1 MRQLDWLVLILT
13 LSFIVFYGLWK
24 SRKNKDTETYLRAN
38 TSPWYMVGLTIMATQ
53 ASAVTFL
60 SAPGQAYSDGMR
72 FVQYYFGLPLAM
84 VVLCLTAVPI
94 YHRLKVF
101 TAYEYLEGRFDLK
114 TRSLAAFLFLVQRG
128 LGTGITVFA
137 PSIILSSIFG
147 WNIYVTNFVICAVVV
162 IYTVSGG
169 IRAVNYTQMGQMT
182 VILSGMLIAGILI
195 ATLLPKEVGF
205 TDALK
210 LGGKLGHMNII
221 DLKFDLNNKY
231 NIWSGIFGGFFLA
244 LSYFGTDQSQVARY
258 LSAKDT
264 TESRLGLLFNGLV
277 KIPMQFG
284 ILLIGVLLLVF
295 YQFHETPVFF
305 NKVEIEK
312 LEKSKYAPELK
323 ELENRHSVLFQQKKE
338 HAEEMITALKG
349 NDVAVTDQ
357 LQKSLKTD
365 QEQLKTVQTDLK
377 KLMQKNDESA
387 NTEDVNY
394 VFLWFVNNHF
404 PVGLVGLL
412 IAVILAA
419 SMSSSS
425 SALQA
430 LASTSVIDIYKRS
443 LKPDQD
449 DTHYLAASRWS
460 TVLWGFLVMLVAGL
474 ATRLGSLIEAV
485 NVLGSL
491 FYGAILGIFMVA
503 FFIKYVKG
511 TAVFYAAII
520 TQIIVLLGYSFT
532 DIAFLWYNLI
542 GCALVM
548 IIAPVLQLMIPAQKT
563 DSVMSSADNAG

>member
-1 MRQLDWLVLILT
+1 MRQLDWLVLITT

-24 SRKNKDTETYLRAN
+24 SRKSKNTETFLKAN

-60 SAPGQAYSDGMR
+60 SAPGQAYTDGMR

-94 YHRLKVF
+94 YHKLKVY

-114 TRSLAAFLFLVQRG
+114 TRSLAAFLFLIQRG

-137 PSIILSSIFG
+137 PSIILSAILG
-147 WNIYVTNFVICAVVV
+147 WNIYLTNFVICAVVV

-169 IRAVNYTQMGQMT
+169 IRAVSYTQMGQMT
-182 VILSGMLIAGILI
+182 IILSGMLIAAVII
-195 ATLLPKEVGF
+195 TRLLPQNIGF
-205 TDALK
+205 IDAVK
-210 LGGKLGHMNII
+210 LGGKMGRMNII

-231 NIWSGIFGGFFLA
+231 NIWSGLLGGFFLA

-264 TESRLGLLFNGLV
+264 TESRLGLLFNGIV

-284 ILLIGVLLLVF
+284 ILLIGVLLFVF
-295 YQFHETPVFF
+295 YQFAETPIFF
-305 NKVEIEK
+305 NQLEIKK
-312 LEKSKYAPELK
+312 LQESTYAGQLND
-323 ELENRHSVLFQQKKE
+323 LQQKQTSIYQLKKE
-338 HAEEMITALKG
+338 HANGLIAAIQSNDDKAITKFQG
-349 NDVAVTDQ
+349 FVTEDHQKEAVIR
-357 LQKSLKTD
+357 K
-365 QEQLKTVQTDLK
+365 DLK
-377 KLMQKNDESA
+377 KLMLKNDSGA
-387 NTEDVNY
+387 NTDDVNY
-394 VFLWFVNNHF
+394 VFLWFVRNHF
-404 PVGLVGLL
+404 PEGLVGLL

-443 LKPDQD
+443 VRRDEND
-449 DTHYLAASRWS
+449 GHYLNASRWAI
-460 TVLWGFLVMLVAGL
+460 VIWGVFVMIVAGL
-474 ATRLGSLIEAV
+474 ASQLGSLIEAV

-503 FFIKYVKG
+503 FFIKRIKG
-511 TAVFYAAII
+511 TAVFIAAVI
-520 TQIIVLLGYSFT
+520 TQFLVLLGYFFT
-532 DIAFLWYNLI
+532 DISFLWYNLI

-548 IIAPVLQLMIPAQKT
+548 IISVLIEFLAPELSLVK
-563 DSVMSSADNAG
+563 D

>member
-1 MRQLDWLVLILT
+1 MRQLDWLVLIAT

-24 SRKNKDTETYLRAN
+24 SRKNKNTETFLKAN

-60 SAPGQAYSDGMR
+60 SAPGQAYTDGMR

-94 YHRLKVF
+94 YHKLKVY

-114 TRSLAAFLFLVQRG
+114 TRSLAAFLFLIQRG

-137 PSIILSSIFG
+137 PSIILSAILG

-169 IRAVNYTQMGQMT
+169 IRAVSYTQMGQMT
-182 VILSGMLIAGILI
+182 IILSGMLIAAII
-195 ATLLPKEVGF
+195 ITHLLPQNMGF
-205 TDALK
+205 IDAVK
-210 LGGKLGHMNII
+210 LGGKMGRMNII

-231 NIWSGIFGGFFLA
+231 NIWSGLLGGFFLA

-264 TESRLGLLFNGLV
+264 TESRLGLLFNGIV

-284 ILLIGVLLLVF
+284 ILLIGVLLFVF
-295 YQFHETPVFF
+295 YQFTETPIFF
-305 NKVEIEK
+305 NQLEVKK
-312 LEKSKYAPELK
+312 LQESSYAPRLNELQQKQSELFQLKKEHSIGLLSAVKENNEDEVNKFQMFITEDHKKEKELRTDLK
-323 ELENRHSVLFQQKKE
+323 EL
-338 HAEEMITALKG
+338 MLK
-349 NDVAVTDQ
+349 NDVD
-357 LQKSLKTD
+357 
-365 QEQLKTVQTDLK
+365 
-377 KLMQKNDESA
+377 A
-387 NTEDVNY
+387 NTDDVNY
-394 VFLWFVNNHF
+394 IFLWFVSHHF
-404 PVGLVGLL
+404 PEGLVGLL

-443 LKPDQD
+443 IRKNEADE
-449 DTHYLAASRWS
+449 HYLKASRWA
-460 TVLWGFLVMLVAGL
+460 TVIWGVFVMIVAGL
-474 ATRLGSLIEAV
+474 ATQLGSLIEAV

-503 FFIKYVKG
+503 FFMKKIKG
-511 TAVFYAAII
+511 TAVFTAALI
-520 TQIIVLLGYSFT
+520 TQFLVLMGYFFT
-532 DIAFLWYNLI
+532 TISFLWYNLI
-542 GCALVM
+542 GCVLVM
-548 IIAPVLQLMIPAQKT
+548 VIALNIQFFTSKMTIAK
-563 DSVMSSADNAG
+563 S

>member
-60 SAPGQAYSDGMR
+60 SAPGQAYTDGMR

-114 TRSLAAFLFLVQRG
+114 TRSLAALLFLVQRG

-147 WNIYVTNFVICAVVV
+147 WNIYATNFVICAVVV

-182 VILSGMLIAGILI
+182 IILSGMLVAGILI
-195 ATLLPKEVGF
+195 ASLLPKEVGF
-205 TDALK
+205 ADALK

-221 DLKFDLNNKY
+221 DLNFDLNNKY

-312 LEKSKYAPELK
+312 LEKSQYAPELK
-323 ELENRHSVLFQQKKE
+323 ELENRHSVLFQQKKQ

-349 NDVAVTDQ
+349 NNTAVTDQ

-443 LKPDQD
+443 LKPGKNDA
-449 DTHYLAASRWS
+449 HYLEASRWA
-460 TVLWGFLVMLVAGL
+460 TVLWGFMVMLVAGL

-503 FFIKYVKG
+503 FFMKYVKG

-532 DIAFLWYNLI
+532 EIAFLWYNLI
-542 GCALVM
+542 GCVLVM
-548 IIAPVLQLMIPAQKT
+548 IISPVIQLIIPVQKA
-563 DSVMSSADNAG
+563 DSVMSSTDNVG

>member
-24 SRKNKDTETYLRAN
+24 SRKNRDTETYLRAN

-60 SAPGQAYSDGMR
+60 SAPGQAYTDGMR

-84 VVLCLTAVPI
+84 LVLCLTAVPI
-94 YHRLKVF
+94 YHRLKVY

-182 VILSGMLIAGILI
+182 IILSGMLIAGILI
-195 ATLLPKEVGF
+195 ASLLPKEVGF

-231 NIWSGIFGGFFLA
+231 NIWSGILGGFFLA

-258 LSAKDT
+258 LTAKDT
-264 TESRLGLLFNGLV
+264 TESRLGLLFNGMV

-284 ILLIGVLLLVF
+284 ILLIGVLLLIF

-305 NKVEIEK
+305 NNVEIEK
-312 LEKSKYAPELK
+312 LEKSKYAVDLK
-323 ELENRHSVLFQQKKE
+323 QIESKHSVLFQQKKE
-338 HAEEMITALKG
+338 HAEAMVTALKA
-349 NDVAVTDQ
+349 NDEASIGK
-357 LQKSLKTD
+357 LQHSLRTD
-365 QEQLKTVQTDLK
+365 QEQLKAVRTDLK
-377 KLMQKNDESA
+377 NLMIKNDESA

-394 VFLWFVNNHF
+394 IFLWFVNNHF
-404 PVGLVGLL
+404 PVGMVGLL

-443 LKPDQD
+443 VRPDQND
-449 DTHYLAASRWS
+449 AHYLSASRWA
-460 TVLWGFLVMLVAGL
+460 TIIWGFLVMLVAGL

-503 FFIKYVKG
+503 FFMKWIKG
-511 TAVFYAAII
+511 TAVFYAALI
-520 TQIIVLLGYSFT
+520 TQILVLLGYSFT
-532 DIAFLWYNLI
+532 NISFLWYNLI
-542 GCALVM
+542 GCLLVM
-548 IIAPVLQLMIPAQKT
+548 FISPVLQLIIPVHDEK
-563 DSVMSSADNAG
+563 SVMSSTDNR

>member
-24 SRKNKDTETYLRAN
+24 SRKNRDTETYLRAN

-60 SAPGQAYSDGMR
+60 SAPGQAYTDGMR

-94 YHRLKVF
+94 YHRLKVY

-182 VILSGMLIAGILI
+182 IILSGMLIAGILI
-195 ATLLPKEVGF
+195 ASLLPKEVGF

-231 NIWSGIFGGFFLA
+231 NIWSGILGGFFLA

-258 LSAKDT
+258 LTAKDT
-264 TESRLGLLFNGLV
+264 TESRLGLLFNGMV

-284 ILLIGVLLLVF
+284 ILLIGVLLLIF

-305 NKVEIEK
+305 NNVEIEK
-312 LEKSKYAPELK
+312 LEKSKYAVDLK
-323 ELENRHSVLFQQKKE
+323 QIESKHSVLFQQKKE
-338 HAEEMITALKG
+338 HAEAMVTALKA
-349 NDVAVTDQ
+349 NDEASIGK
-357 LQKSLKTD
+357 LQHSLRTD
-365 QEQLKTVQTDLK
+365 QEQLKAVRTDLK
-377 KLMQKNDESA
+377 NLMIKNDESA

-394 VFLWFVNNHF
+394 IFLWFVNNHF
-404 PVGLVGLL
+404 PVGMVGLL

-443 LKPDQD
+443 VRPDQND
-449 DTHYLAASRWS
+449 AHYLSASRWA
-460 TVLWGFLVMLVAGL
+460 TIIWGFLVMLVAGL

-503 FFIKYVKG
+503 FFMKWIKG
-511 TAVFYAAII
+511 TAVFYAALI
-520 TQIIVLLGYSFT
+520 TQILVLLGYSFT
-532 DIAFLWYNLI
+532 NISFLWYNLI
-542 GCALVM
+542 GCLLVM
-548 IIAPVLQLMIPAQKT
+548 FISPVLQLIIPVHDEK
-563 DSVMSSADNAG
+563 SVMSSTDNR

>member
-1 MRQLDWLVLILT
+1 MRLLDWLVLILA
-13 LSFIVFYGLWK
+13 LSFIVVYGLYK
-24 SRKNKDTETYLRAN
+24 SGKNKTTETFLRAN

-60 SAPGQAYSDGMR
+60 SAPGQAYTDGMR

-94 YHRLKVF
+94 YHKLKVY
-101 TAYEYLEGRFDLK
+101 TAYEYLESRFDLK
-114 TRSLAAFLFLVQRG
+114 TRSLAAFLFLIQRG

-137 PSIILSSIFG
+137 PSIILSSILG

-162 IYTVSGG
+162 IYTVTGG
-169 IRAVNYTQMGQMT
+169 IRAVSYTQMGQMT
-182 VILSGMLIAGILI
+182 IILSGMVIAGILI
-195 ATLLPKEVGF
+195 TYLLPQHIGF

-231 NIWSGIFGGFFLA
+231 NIWSGIIGGFFLA

-295 YQFHETPVFF
+295 YQFQRAPVFF
-305 NKVEIEK
+305 NQVELSKLKESHYAPQLKEIENKHAILFNQKKAHADELVVALNNDDQSAVNK
-312 LEKSKYAPELK
+312 LQSELASDTKAQQQVREELK
-323 ELENRHSVLFQQKKE
+323 GLIL
-338 HAEEMITALKG
+338 
-349 NDVAVTDQ
+349 
-357 LQKSLKTD
+357 
-365 QEQLKTVQTDLK
+365 
-377 KLMQKNDESA
+377 KNDPAA
-387 NTEDVNY
+387 NADDVNY
-394 VFLWFVNNHF
+394 VFLWFVTHHF
-404 PVGLVGLL
+404 PSGLVGLL

-430 LASTSVIDIYKRS
+430 LASTSVIDIYKRNV
-443 LKPDQD
+443 KTNAEDA
-449 DTHYLAASRWS
+449 HYLIASKWA
-460 TVLWGFLVMLVAGL
+460 TVIWGFFVMIVAGL
-474 ATRLGSLIEAV
+474 ATQLGSLIEAV

-503 FFIKYVKG
+503 FFMKWING
-511 TAVFYAAII
+511 AAVFWAAVI
-520 TQIIVLLGYSFT
+520 TQGLVLFGYFFT
-532 DIAFLWYNLI
+532 GISFLWYNLI
-542 GCALVM
+542 GCVLVM
-548 IIAPVLQLMIPAQKT
+548 GIAAILQIGLTQKAEVT
-563 DSVMSSADNAG
+563 I